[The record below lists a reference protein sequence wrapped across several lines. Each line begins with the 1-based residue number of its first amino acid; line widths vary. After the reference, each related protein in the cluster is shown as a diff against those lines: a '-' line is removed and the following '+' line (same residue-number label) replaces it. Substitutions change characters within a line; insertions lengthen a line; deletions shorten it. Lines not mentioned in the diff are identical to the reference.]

1 MTIETKFNVGDEVY
15 FMKDNRVKRGK
26 VQSIIL
32 PTIESSA
39 MPQIKYTLLSET
51 TYEYEHLL
59 FKTKEE
65 LLQSL

>member
-15 FMKDNRVKRGK
+15 FLQNNRVKKGK
-26 VQSIIL
+26 IQHIIL
-32 PTIESSA
+32 PVIESNA
-39 MPQIKYTLLSET
+39 MPQIKYTLLAEPL
-51 TYEYEHLL
+51 YEFEHLL